1 MNWAIGVD
9 IGGTF
14 TDCVGIDPDGRLH
27 HAKALST
34 HDGDVSEGVIEALN
48 QLATG
53 VGMTTRELL
62 AQTGRV
68 GHGTTIGTNLL
79 VERRGARV
87 ALVTTAG
94 HADALSMMRGAGRTA
109 GLPIERVFDVRATS
123 KPAPLVPRS
132 QIAELHERISADGA
146 VVAPLDEA
154 RARETLAALLGE
166 RERKREG
173 NGEVEGERNGEV
185 EGVAIMLLWS
195 LRNDVHERRVAEL
208 VHELAPDAFV
218 TLSSQAA
225 PRQGEYERAV
235 AAVINSYVGPSSVA
249 YLDELAGRLQ
259 AEGFDGELLVM
270 QANGGVADVA
280 HARAKPIGLIG
291 SGPAGGISGVAVLA
305 ARDGHPNVIATDM
318 GGTSFEVGLLV
329 GGRPLVSGQQIVEQ
343 HTFHQ
348 PHLDA
353 RSIACGGGSIASL
366 SPDGGLRVGPRS
378 AGSNPGPAAYGR
390 GGREPTVTD
399 ADVVLGFLSPDA
411 FLGGGMKLDTDAA
424 RAAIAR
430 IAEPLELG
438 VEEAAAGILRINNHA
453 AATLIRQRTLEQGLD
468 PRDFIVYAYGGAG
481 PLHAWGFAAELGCSQ
496 VVIPLGNGAAT
507 LSAYGIAAGD
517 LVQHHEVECRARSPI
532 GSAELAGAVEQ
543 AEAAARA
550 AMPGETP
557 QLQRVALM
565 RYAEQLLQSVPV
577 PIAGGPI
584 DDAACAQLLSD
595 FDAEYERQ
603 FGAFAKALFQ
613 AVEVFA
619 VRIEARV
626 VGDLPDLRTTAP
638 DAEAAAR
645 ETRSVHWP
653 EHGPLETA
661 IFDGGALAAGQR
673 IVGPAVIELPYTT
686 VPVAPRQRLQRDAEN
701 DNLLLEL
708 EV

>member
-34 HDGDVSEGVIEALN
+34 HDGDVSEGVIEALDE
-48 QLATG
+48 LATG

-132 QIAELHERISADGA
+132 QIAELHERIAADGA

-154 RARETLAALLGE
+154 RARDTLAALLGE
-166 RERKREG
+166 SEREG
-173 NGEVEGERNGEV
+173 EGEV

-195 LRNDVHERRVAEL
+195 LRNDAHERRVAEL

-259 AEGFDGELLVM
+259 EAGFDGELLVM

-305 ARDGHPNVIATDM
+305 ARAGHPNVIATDM
-318 GGTSFEVGLLV
+318 GGTSFEVGLLLS
-329 GGRPLVSGQQIVEQ
+329 GRPLVSGQQIVEQ

-366 SPDGGLRVGPRS
+366 SPDGGLRVGPHS

-399 ADVVLGFLSPDA
+399 ADVVLGFLSPEA
-411 FLGGGMKLDTDAA
+411 FLGGGMQLDPKAA
-424 RAAIAR
+424 RAAVAA

-481 PLHAWGFAAELGCSQ
+481 PLHAWGFAAELGCSR

-532 GSAELAGAVEQ
+532 GPAELAGAVEQ

-557 QLQRVALM
+557 QLGRVALM

-577 PIAGGPI
+577 RIPDGPI
-584 DDAACAQLLSD
+584 DEAACAQLLRD

-619 VRIEARV
+619 VRIEERV
-626 VGDLPDLRTTAP
+626 AGELPDLATIAP
-638 DAEAAAR
+638 DTEAAAR
-645 ETRSVHWP
+645 ETRRVHWP

-673 IVGPAVIELPYTT
+673 IDGPAVIELPYTT
-686 VPVAPRQRLQRDAEN
+686 VPVAPGQRLERDADN